1 MALEGRMYMD
11 TIVLTA
17 ENKQQQKECANL
29 AGACIREGGVVA
41 FPTETV
47 YGLGA
52 DALNASASEK
62 IYEAKERPRDN
73 PLIILI
79 AELSSLEKLVSYIPP
94 KAKVLAEKFWPG
106 PLTMVLEKSSAVP
119 SVTTG
124 GLQKVAVRMPNHPLT
139 LEIIR
144 QAGGYVTGPSANTSG
159 RPSPTLAKHVKEDM
173 QGKIQMIVDGGEL
186 PMGIES
192 TIIDM
197 TMEPPVILRPGC
209 ITQKMLM
216 ECIGSVVTKET
227 KASNVT
233 EEAYSSTKYKHYAPK
248 AELKIVEGEPEAV
261 YDTIRRFAINQ
272 LEKGKKVGI
281 IATDES
287 QDRYSKGIVKSIG
300 SRKDDSTIARNLYG
314 ILREF
319 DELQVDCIFS
329 ESFSEGKMGN
339 AIMNRL
345 VKAAGY
351 QVIKAEKEQK
361 EYQEEQ
367 I

>member
-1 MALEGRMYMD
+1 MD
-11 TIVLTA
+11 TIVLTV
-17 ENKQQQKECANL
+17 ENKQQQKECAYL
-29 AGACIREGGVVA
+29 AGECIRKGGVVA

-52 DALNASASEK
+52 DALNAVAAEK

-73 PLIILI
+73 PLIVLI
-79 AELSSLEKLVSYIPP
+79 AEVASLEKIVSYIPP
-94 KAKVLAEKFWPG
+94 KAKVLAERFWPG
-106 PLTMVLEKSSAVP
+106 PLTMILEKSSEVP
-119 SVTTG
+119 LVTTG
-124 GLQKVAVRMPNHPLT
+124 GLHKVAVRIPDHPLT

-159 RPSPTLAKHVKEDM
+159 RPSPTLAKYVKEDM
-173 QGKIQMIVDGGEL
+173 QGKIPMIVDGGEL
-186 PMGIES
+186 PLGIES

-197 TMEPPVILRPGC
+197 TVEPPVILRPGC
-209 ITQKMLM
+209 ITKEMLV
-216 ECIGSVVTKET
+216 ECIGAVDSKDTTAFPNTKDT
-227 KASNVT
+227 SQSPA
-233 EEAYSSTKYKHYAPK
+233 AKYKHYAPK

-261 YDTIRRFAINQ
+261 YDTIHRFVINQ

-300 SRKDDSTIARNLYG
+300 SRKDDSTIAQNLYG

-329 ESFSEGKMGN
+329 ESFGEGKMGN

-351 QVIKAEKEQK
+351 QVMKAEKKQK
-361 EYQEEQ
+361 EY
-367 I
+367 